1 MRQITGNAMNI
12 HPIDPMPKLR
22 LLRNLRAVCAQARQ
36 RGDVPTARAALDE
49 EESLSIRIAE
59 LEKLVPTDEAPDH
72 KEAA

>member
-1 MRQITGNAMNI
+1 MLI
-12 HPIDPMPKLR
+12 HPTDPLPTLR

-49 EESLSIRIAE
+49 EESLNRRIAE
-59 LEKLVPTDEAPDH
+59 LEKQVPTDETPDQ

>member
-1 MRQITGNAMNI
+1 MNI
-12 HPIDPMPKLR
+12 HPTDPLPTLR

-49 EESLSIRIAE
+49 EEALTNRIAE
-59 LEKLVPTDEAPDH
+59 LEKLLPPATTDH

>member
-1 MRQITGNAMNI
+1 
-12 HPIDPMPKLR
+12 

-49 EESLSIRIAE
+49 EEVLSARIAE
-59 LEKLVPTDEAPDH
+59 LEKLVPTNETADQ

>member
-1 MRQITGNAMNI
+1 MNI
-12 HPIDPMPKLR
+12 HPTDPLPTLR

-49 EESLSIRIAE
+49 EEALTKRIAE
-59 LEKLVPTDEAPDH
+59 LEKLLPPATTDH

>member
-1 MRQITGNAMNI
+1 MRHFAHNAMMTN
-12 HPIDPMPKLR
+12 PTDPLPALR

-49 EESLSIRIAE
+49 EEVLSARIAE
-59 LEKLVPTDEAPDH
+59 LEKLVPTNETADQ